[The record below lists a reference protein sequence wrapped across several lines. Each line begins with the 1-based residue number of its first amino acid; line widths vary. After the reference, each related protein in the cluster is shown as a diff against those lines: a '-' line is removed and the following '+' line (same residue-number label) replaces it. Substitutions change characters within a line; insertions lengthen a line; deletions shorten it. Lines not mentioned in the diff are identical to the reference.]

1 MPSYPA
7 SCRSA
12 PPADPTV
19 AGITFEILG
28 FVWLGAFIGAFAVGT
43 AGFAFA
49 LAATALWLHVLDPL
63 RATLLVAACGTMLH
77 IGLIWR
83 IRRTIEPR
91 RVSPFIVS
99 GLLGVPI
106 GIYVLTRTDPHVIK
120 VVLGVFLIAYGVY
133 ALATPRLPEIKAGGR
148 AADAAVGFVAG
159 ILGGLGGY
167 SGVLPTIWT
176 QLRGWPKDVARGV
189 YQPFILVMQ
198 VATLLVAGFVAFDLF
213 DLVLIGA
220 ALPALLAG
228 VWLGWLAFGKLDE
241 RRFRQV
247 LAAMIVV
254 SGATLV
260 L

>member
-1 MPSYPA
+1 MSLQ
-7 SCRSA
+7 
-12 PPADPTV
+12 
-19 AGITFEILG
+19 ILA
-28 FVWLGAFIGAFAVGT
+28 FVWLGAFLGAFAVGT

-63 RATLLVAACGTMLH
+63 RATLLVAACGTLLH

-91 RVSPFIVS
+91 RISPFIVS

-106 GIYVLTRTDPHVIK
+106 GIYVLTRTDPHAIK
-120 VVLGVFLIAYGVY
+120 VALGAFLIAYGVY
-133 ALATPRLPEIKAGGR
+133 ALATPRLPLVTAGGR

-159 ILGGLGGY
+159 VLGGIGGY

-176 QLRGWPKDVARGV
+176 QLRGWSKDTARGV

-198 VATLLVAGFVAFDLF
+198 IATLVAAGVVTLDTFAI
-213 DLVLIGA
+213 VLIGA
-220 ALPALLAG
+220 SVPALLAG
-228 VWLGWLAFGKLDE
+228 AWLGWIAFGRLDE

-247 LAAMIVV
+247 LAAMIMV
-254 SGATLV
+254 SGAMLV